1 MIKPEKHPQERE
13 RQLILE
19 KYQILDTL
27 AEAAYD
33 DITKIASAICGT
45 QIAVISLIDKERQW
59 FKSVIGLDAQETPR
73 DLAFC
78 AHAIL
83 QSDLFVVKD
92 ATKDARFIHNPLV
105 TSHPNIRFYAGAP
118 LTSPEGLNLGTL
130 CVIDSIPKDLSE
142 HQSQVLMALSRQVM
156 LLLELRLN
164 LSQINSLKNIAE
176 RLAQSKSDFLASMSH
191 EIRTPMNG
199 IIGMTGLL
207 MQTNLTQEQKE
218 FVETINGSSSSLL
231 TLVNDILDFS
241 KIEAGK
247 LHIETIEFNLDQLF
261 KEVEMM
267 FSPYVIEKGI
277 GMQFGG
283 TKLKHL
289 VKSDPTR
296 LRQILVNLVN
306 NAVKF
311 TEKGQINLSLQVS
324 QSTDKKTKIKFVI
337 KDSGIGIPDET
348 IPKLFNDFVQ
358 VDSSTTRRFGGT
370 GLGLS
375 ICKRLVSLLGGTIGV
390 ESKEGV
396 GSTFWFELEFENGIA
411 ITDSSPIDIIKTELK
426 FDNANSFH
434 VLVGEDNIVNQK
446 VMRKTLERFG
456 FNVDIAGNG
465 VEVIEALKEKHYDIL
480 FIDCQMP
487 VMDGFEATQ
496 FIRKTTFLKN
506 TKLPIVALTAN
517 AMVGDKEK
525 CLSAGMDDYLS
536 KPLNREELLSKLNAY
551 LKT

>member
-1 MIKPEKHPQERE
+1 MIKAKMHPQETE

-19 KYQILDTL
+19 KYQVLDTL

-33 DITKIASAICGT
+33 DITQIASAICGT

-59 FKSVIGLDAQETPR
+59 FKSVIGLDAKETPR
-73 DLAFC
+73 DVAFC

-92 ATKDARFIHNPLV
+92 ATKDARFVHNPLV

-130 CVIDSIPKDLSE
+130 CVIDSAPKDLTE
-142 HQSQVLMALSRQVM
+142 AQSQVLMALSRQVM

-164 LSQINSLKNIAE
+164 LSQINTLKNIAE
-176 RLAQSKSDFLASMSH
+176 GLAKSKADFLASMSH

-207 MQTNLTQEQKE
+207 MQTSLTPEQKE
-218 FVETINGSSSSLL
+218 FVETINGSSNSLL
-231 TLVNDILDFS
+231 TLINDILDFS

-247 LHIETIEFNLDQLF
+247 LHMETIEFNLDQLL

-267 FSPYVIEKGI
+267 FSPYVIEKGL
-277 GMQFGG
+277 GMEFGR
-283 TKLKHL
+283 THLKHH

-311 TEKGQINLSLQVS
+311 TEKGKITVELQLIQTS
-324 QSTDKKTKIKFVI
+324 ETKSKIKFLI
-337 KDSGIGIPDET
+337 KDSGIGIPADT
-348 IPKLFNDFVQ
+348 IPKLFNDFIQ

-375 ICKRLVSLLGGTIGV
+375 ICKRLVSLLDGTIGV
-390 ESKEGV
+390 ESKEGQ
-396 GSTFWFELEFENGIA
+396 GSTFWFELEFEHGM
-411 ITDSSPIDIIKTELK
+411 PISESASVNVNKVELK
-426 FDNANSFH
+426 FENASSFQI
-434 VLVGEDNIVNQK
+434 LVGEDNVVNQK
-446 VMRKTLERFG
+446 VMKKTLEKFG

-487 VMDGFEATQ
+487 VMDGFEATA

-506 TKLPIVALTAN
+506 KKIPIVALTAN
-517 AMVGDKEK
+517 AMIGDKEK
-525 CLSAGMDDYLS
+525 CLAAGMDDYLS
-536 KPLNREELLSKLNAY
+536 KPLNREDLVAKLNTY
-551 LKT
+551 LKA